1 VYFKHKGMN
10 HFKKLLIFY
19 DNMRMEK
26 KSVILMIREKDTENA
41 EGQIVTYPKVMNN
54 VASLATPQHQTI
66 EYRLVGGANYCHI
79 FE

>member
-1 VYFKHKGMN
+1 
-10 HFKKLLIFY
+10 
-19 DNMRMEK
+19 MEK

-41 EGQIVTYPKVMNN
+41 EGQIVTHPKVMNN

-66 EYRLVGGANYCHI
+66 EYHLVGGANYCHI